1 MTKKARLYSTETCVN
16 CKAAHTLLTL
26 KGYEVE
32 YWVIGK
38 DVSKDDFWAEHPSV
52 RGVPYVILDTGNKF
66 EGLNNLRKYLM

>member
-32 YWVIGK
+32 YLVIGK
-38 DVSKDDFWAEHPSV
+38 DVSKDDFWAKNPTVRSV
-52 RGVPYVILDTGNKF
+52 PFVVLDEGGQF
-66 EGLNNLRKYLM
+66 EGLPNLRKYLM